1 MTAKTKIWLIIGISL
16 ILIGCILFG
25 GVMSLLKWDFT
36 RLSTV
41 QLETNEYAIEE
52 TFSDI
57 TIYSDTADITFI
69 PAGKTRIVCY
79 EHPSVKHTVSVEE
92 GVLSIRVVDKRK
104 WYEHIGI
111 SFDSPKIT
119 VYLPGGDYGTLRIQE
134 STGEVEIRR
143 DFAWESVDITAST
156 GDVACYASA
165 SGSVSVRTSTGAIRM
180 EGLSAGAL
188 DLSVSTGRVSVS
200 DVTCVEDI
208 KIRVSTGRATLTD
221 TTCRDLTS
229 TGSTGDVHLRHVI
242 AAGKISIERDTGDVT
257 FDGCDGAEI
266 SVKTDTGDIKGTV
279 LSDKIFFAQ
288 SGTGRVRVPKTTSG
302 GKCEID
308 TDTGNVDIRIG
319 K

>member
-1 MTAKTKIWLIIGISL
+1 MSRTAKIWLLCVS
-16 ILIGCILFG
+16 IGCILFG

-36 RLSTV
+36 KLAT
-41 QLETNEYAIEE
+41 QKYETNEYAIAEAYK
-52 TFSDI
+52 DV
-57 TIYSDTADITFI
+57 TILSDTADITFL
-69 PAGKTRIVCY
+69 PAGETRIVCY
-79 EHPSVKHTVSVEE
+79 EHPSVKHTVSVAD
-92 GVLSIRVVDKRK
+92 GTLTIRAVDERK

-111 SFDSPKIT
+111 FFDSPKIT
-119 VYLPGGDYGTLRIQE
+119 VYLPGGEYGNLHIKE

-165 SGSVSVRTSTGAIRM
+165 SGSVSVKTSTGAIRM
-180 EGLSAGAL
+180 EGLSTGAL

-200 DVTCVEDI
+200 DVTCAGSI

-229 TGSTGDVHLRHVI
+229 TGSTGDVHLRNVI

-266 SVKTDTGDIKGTV
+266 TVKTDTGDVRGSL

-288 SGTGRVRVPKTTSG
+288 SDTGRVRVPKTTSG
-302 GKCEID
+302 GRCEID